1 MGAIGVMLVL
11 AMAEL
16 ALQIVVTS
24 VSMRLLFSAAQDKIS
39 FVAQQASLE
48 QMYDIIVFI
57 EDVMLVTNKFV
68 TNTSQT

>member
-39 FVAQQASLE
+39 FAQQASLE